1 MPRGRPGT
9 DERQAGQCHRV
20 TPDVGAVAQAWDFLE
35 ARRKRRE
42 SREDVVRVVASE
54 EVWLARWNVTKDHER
69 GIYVW

>member
-1 MPRGRPGT
+1 
-9 DERQAGQCHRV
+9 V